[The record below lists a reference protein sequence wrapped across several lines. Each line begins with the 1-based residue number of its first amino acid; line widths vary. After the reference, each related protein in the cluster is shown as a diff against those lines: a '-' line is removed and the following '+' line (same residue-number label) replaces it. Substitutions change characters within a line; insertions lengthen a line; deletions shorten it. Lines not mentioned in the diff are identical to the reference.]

1 MNDRTALPPAGPT
14 MVSPHDRIG
23 HVIYI
28 IKKNGTYD
36 QALPGGFA
44 AKPDPVSAPG
54 ISESSQLALTNKVFS
69 RIQAS
74 VLAMEPDLGPAPTDR
89 SNVSPWGPVHSIH
102 HRQMHKG
109 RGHAGPETRRDD
121 DDAYDGLAI

>member
-36 QALPGGFA
+36 QALPGDL
-44 AKPDPVSAPG
+44 PRSLTQYPHLVSPNHH
-54 ISESSQLALTNKVFS
+54 SWALTNKVFS